1 MEPLALGWD
10 AAVMIRWLMRA
21 STSGLSVGGDTYI
34 SLGVVPLTATGVA
47 KEPIG
52 NPPPYKKLDGFR
64 FSTYTCAVALLSNWS
79 NWRCVGGKQFSRPLF
94 STTERT
100 HTGTRPGPVWR
111 GTWSEEG
118 PGLKRDPVWRGTRSG
133 EGTSMRCQ
141 SYREAVGPD
150 QCRST
155 VHAAVTVHW
164 CRYEKYTQTTHTHN
178 DCV

>member
-1 MEPLALGWD
+1 MREHNGDGAVGPRMRRSGDDPLAD
-10 AAVMIRWLMRA
+10 QSFHQRAVGRWRHLV
-21 STSGLSVGGDTYI
+21 L

-64 FSTYTCAVALLSNWS
+64 FSTYTCAVTLLSNWS

-111 GTWSEEG
+111 GTRSEEG
-118 PGLKRDPVWRGTRSG
+118 PGLKRDPVWRGN
-133 EGTSMRCQ
+133 Q
-141 SYREAVGPD
+141 HAVPELLGGCGSKPV
-150 QCRST
+150 Q

-164 CRYEKYTQTTHTHN
+164 CRYEKYTQTTHSHN